1 MPGRHGEHAARRRHI
16 ERVGGGELLLRDD
29 VRDDRFLRRRPQ
41 HREDLENE
49 RGEDQSEQAVDER
62 QREEDER
69 PTDIAEQHHPL
80 AIEAVDDHTCRS
92 GEEESGSDTGREDQR
107 NRGSLRPVADAFGE
121 RDDRNQAEPVT
132 CRRDD
137 LGDPELEEL
146 HDPKTESM
154 RPPGRGT
161 DRILQAIR
169 TGTGGA
175 HADDLRGPEQRLD
188 HSSSLEAAAF
198 LAAFFLVAFF
208 FVAFLADFFFVAFFL
223 AGPLARRSARSSAA
237 RSTVSSSTVSP
248 LRNEALYSPSVTY
261 GPKRPSLTII
271 GLPVSGSG
279 PMSRSGSF
287 GAAWPRR
294 RFGWAGSPD
303 TPRA

>member
-1 MPGRHGEHAARRRHI
+1 MNAPDDGGGSQERQAVDVEGQPLLVELPRVDPTLVGEALGELGEERSDAGRHGEHAVRRRHI

-92 GEEESGSDTGREDQR
+92 GEEEPRSDTGREDQR

-132 CRRDD
+132 RCRDD

-146 HDPKTESM
+146 PRSEDRVDAAT
-154 RPPGRGT
+154 RARGT
-161 DRILQAIR
+161 DCILQAIR

-175 HADDLRGPEQRLD
+175 HADDLRGPR
-188 HSSSLEAAAF
+188 AAA
-198 LAAFFLVAFF
+198 
-208 FVAFLADFFFVAFFL
+208 
-223 AGPLARRSARSSAA
+223 
-237 RSTVSSSTVSP
+237 
-248 LRNEALYSPSVTY
+248 
-261 GPKRPSLTII
+261 
-271 GLPVSGSG
+271 
-279 PMSRSGSF
+279 
-287 GAAWPRR
+287 
-294 RFGWAGSPD
+294 
-303 TPRA
+303 